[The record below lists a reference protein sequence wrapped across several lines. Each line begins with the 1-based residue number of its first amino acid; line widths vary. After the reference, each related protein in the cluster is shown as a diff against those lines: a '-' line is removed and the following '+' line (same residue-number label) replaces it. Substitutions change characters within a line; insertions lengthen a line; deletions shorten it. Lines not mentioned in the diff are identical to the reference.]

1 MIMTDPFRCDHAGCD
16 EMHTTQ
22 NGWWVVLRLKVRP
35 ALKIIPFVHASETEM
50 KDGKHFCGQTHA
62 MLYASGLMGDI
73 TEASKIPKPSKEAA
87 PCSGSSQLLKQ
98 DSGLD
103 GSVPDL
109 VGESE
114 SKPVSSK
121 APEV

>member
-1 MIMTDPFRCDHAGCD
+1 MIMTDPFRCDHVGCD

-22 NGWWVVLRLKVRP
+22 NGWWVVLRLKLRP
-35 ALKIIPFVHASETEM
+35 IVKIVPFLSASEIEM

-62 MLYASGLMGDI
+62 MLYASGLMGEI
-73 TEASKIPKPSKEAA
+73 TVASKVPKPTKEAA
-87 PCSGSSQLLKQ
+87 LCSGSSQPLKQ

-103 GSVPDL
+103 GLAPVSA
-109 VGESE
+109 GESE
-114 SKPVSSK
+114 SSPHSLK